1 MQYTVGK
8 PKFKIAFSKGIIY
21 IIWAVFLFFFGYNDA
36 FKIFSIF
43 LLGVIIVIVIPGIAY
58 CKLMWKVDDIYLK
71 YTYHHTFLDK
81 IVSFYT
87 HLLKTKQVE
96 YQISIY
102 LAQIDYIKVTY
113 VALPKPPVG
122 KLGYDVLF
130 KVYTYDG
137 SEFVFE
143 SYVSMNKNEFLD
155 AVDYMKNKGIIFED
169 DYNILNIIKSD
180 VRLSKYLEEIHND
193 RIQNDKNFHP
203 NF

>member
-43 LLGVIIVIVIPGIAY
+43 LLGVIILIVIPGIAY